1 MELSSIML
9 YIFILLVLIYSVL
22 RAFSSSTQL
31 TKMSEGKI
39 LQIIKANDIKNEKNS
54 TNFTYS
60 MWLYIDDWNYKYGQD
75 KMVLKRLDTNN
86 VPCPSVA
93 LGKKPNTL
101 TVKVSYFDGNG
112 SDTSGT
118 VAADTGSPATKNA
131 ATLAAC
137 DACSTGYSCA
147 CAACVNGV
155 PNQSTPVAT
164 PPSGAGTIATAAA
177 AAATAAVAAA
187 SAAAVAASTKIHEC
201 MVDNIPI
208 QKWVNV
214 IVSLYGRTLDIYIDG
229 KLVRTCV
236 VPGVVKVNNNSNLQ
250 VTPSGGFSGWTT
262 NFNYWAYASNPQE
275 AYNIY
280 KDGFGG
286 SILGNLLNKYRL
298 RFSIISDN
306 EEKGSFEI

>member
-1 MELSSIML
+1 MELSSIVL
-9 YIFILLVLIYSVL
+9 YIFIILVIIYSVL
-22 RAFSSSTQL
+22 RAFSGSTQL
-31 TKMSEGKI
+31 TKMSDGKT
-39 LQIIKANDIKNEKNS
+39 LQIIKADDIKNENNS

-86 VPCPSVA
+86 APCPVVA

-101 TVKVSYFDGNG
+101 TVKVSYYDSAAG
-112 SDTSGT
+112 SGTNGT
-118 VAADTGSPATKNA
+118 VAADTGSSATKNA

-137 DACSTGYSCA
+137 DACNSGYSCA

-155 PNQSTPVAT
+155 PDQASPVAM
-164 PPSGAGTIATAAA
+164 PPSGSGIVANAISAAATAAA
-177 AAATAAVAAA
+177 AAA
-187 SAAAVAASTKIHEC
+187 SAASTKIHEC

-236 VPGVVKVNNNSNLQ
+236 VPGVAKVNNNADLH
-250 VTPSGGFSGWTT
+250 VTPSGGFSGWTST
-262 NFNYWAYASNPQE
+262 FNYWANASNPQE

-286 SILGNLLNKYRL
+286 SILGNLISKYRL

-306 EEKGSFEI
+306 NVKGSFEI